1 MFEKKRPNLQENGE
15 TQVLIPTD
23 SSDYSGGDFWV
34 NTRTGEKVR
43 ARLSV
48 TKTGRNDFEITYLI
62 YLLDLF
68 DKLGGKKYQVLK
80 YILNNRSYD
89 NTLMITTRELAEK
102 AGVSRSVVHEALKML
117 KEAGLIKTRIG
128 GIMIN
133 AKLMN
138 RGTAEKEAWLMHKFE
153 IFDK

>member
-1 MFEKKRPNLQENGE
+1 MQENGE

-80 YILNNRSYD
+80 YILNNIFPRYS
-89 NTLMITTRELAEK
+89 I
-102 AGVSRSVVHEALKML
+102 SF
-117 KEAGLIKTRIG
+117 LIGR
-128 GIMIN
+128 
-133 AKLMN
+133 L
-138 RGTAEKEAWLMHKFE
+138 
-153 IFDK
+153 